1 MVSAC
6 AAHILAWAA
15 GAFFA
20 FGPAYQGES
29 VAPAPPG
36 ELGGEVTRHSATLIE
51 ANGLYVIAL
60 LLVPV
65 LLTGVALLS
74 LRLTTKSQ
82 VARKVLLWGAAF
94 VLLGFCVVA
103 IFSIGVFYLPAAF
116 ALLVA
121 TYADFSEQEANA

>member
-6 AAHILAWAA
+6 AAHILAWAV
-15 GAFFA
+15 GAFFV
-20 FGPAYQGES
+20 FVPAYQGES
-29 VAPAPPG
+29 VASATPG
-36 ELGGEVTRHSATLIE
+36 EPGGEVIRHSATLIE
-51 ANGLYVIAL
+51 ANGLYAIAL

-74 LRLTTKSQ
+74 LRLTTMSQ
-82 VARKVLLWGAAF
+82 IARKVLLWGPAF
-94 VLLGFCVVA
+94 VLLGFCVAA

-121 TYADFSEQEANA
+121 TYADFSAQETNA